1 MKTITNEGLQS
12 KTLLFNDKVNGPINQ
27 HWLKPGE
34 SVTVPLS
41 WISDQI
47 KTLEKRRILKI
58 TNNKRK

>member
-12 KTLLFNDKVNGPINQ
+12 KTIIFNESQGSTKQ

-41 WISDQI
+41 WISNQI

>member
-12 KTLLFNDKVNGPINQ
+12 KTLLFNDQLTGTDSQ